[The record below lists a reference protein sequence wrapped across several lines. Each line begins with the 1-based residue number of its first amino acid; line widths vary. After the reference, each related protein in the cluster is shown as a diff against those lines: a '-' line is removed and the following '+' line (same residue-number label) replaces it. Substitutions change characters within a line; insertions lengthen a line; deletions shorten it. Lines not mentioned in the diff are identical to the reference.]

1 MIIIAEKE
9 KNKKRKREIDMEQ
22 IWNLAP
28 ASEAGFAYLKEN
40 IFFYLRKRRRRR
52 KVLESES

>member
-9 KNKKRKREIDMEQ
+9 KNKKRKREIDMEL

-28 ASEAGFAYLKEN
+28 ASEAGFAKLKEN
-40 IFFYLRKRRRRR
+40 NFFFI
-52 KVLESES
+52 